1 MTIYTTDCLYKKT
14 NETRSSNR
22 NWLHIKYLDNVYPK
36 HVFTGQ
42 FICRANFCSFEKIY
56 LSSYCHS
63 SYALFIDLWD
73 LEEQLIE
80 HGKLYFSYNLYLNTK
95 HLLTLFTG
103 LLKHDVQERK
113 EGKENI
119 LENECVRVACGL
131 LYITTKDNNVM
142 SRIVDRIYKHGMEIK
157 TSLLKYF

>member
-1 MTIYTTDCLYKKT
+1 M
-14 NETRSSNR
+14 
-22 NWLHIKYLDNVYPK
+22 
-36 HVFTGQ
+36 
-42 FICRANFCSFEKIY
+42 
-56 LSSYCHS
+56 
-63 SYALFIDLWD
+63 
-73 LEEQLIE
+73 
-80 HGKLYFSYNLYLNTK
+80 NTK

-131 LYITTKDNNVM
+131 LYVTTKDNNVM

-157 TSLLKYF
+157 ISLLKIILVSPFQSQGSMTSYMNHNLVP